1 MQKFFSENKK
11 DIFIVLAITFL
22 ALVLRLIALKNF
34 GEFWIDEMFSEYF
47 ATKSS
52 VFEVVRSLFSEDLHV
67 PFYFVLLHFWTKLFG
82 NNPSVMRLMGLF
94 VSVLTVPASFY
105 IVKDLF
111 KNRLS
116 AVVVASFL
124 SISAF
129 NIHYSVELRFY
140 GMSIF
145 FGLLATYFFV
155 KFMQN
160 FDKKSATLYIIFALL
175 LLYTYNF
182 SFMYVFCQF
191 FVGFVYLLLK
201 NKQKLINF
209 CFVYFVIFIF
219 YLPVLIMILHSAITY
234 QTTILK
240 FVRDVFY
247 FDITWFLT
255 FFITIFSNFYQQF
268 ITNVPLLNMNYL
280 ANFFY
285 WKMFFFVF
293 LPMFLGIVGMV
304 LGVRNLNLKNQKMFL
319 FFVPS
324 IVLLFI
330 QIILVFNHSLALIY
344 RYTIIT
350 TTLLLILSVL
360 GFTEEKRFKNL
371 NIAIITIW
379 LLLNFFSYFILTERF
394 PVLNRQIKYT
404 INLKESA
411 DKLNI
416 QENDMVLIP
425 SNGKLLKKDICNGN
439 HFDINL
445 YDSFYIGI
453 RPNDINFVFGDE
465 LANLLN
471 RKSAKSLLYKYIVLD
486 KPLVE
491 LKKNMQRE
499 IFSKMKSGQRFI
511 LISDEELKNLKQNQ
525 AFLSQGIEYYQRSAI
540 GNTLMAKIISDM
552 IDFSKQDLKFVEYI
566 EPSNM
571 FYIYVFEKE

>member
-1 MQKFFSENKK
+1 
-11 DIFIVLAITFL
+11 
-22 ALVLRLIALKNF
+22 
-34 GEFWIDEMFSEYF
+34 
-47 ATKSS
+47 
-52 VFEVVRSLFSEDLHV
+52 
-67 PFYFVLLHFWTKLFG
+67 
-82 NNPSVMRLMGLF
+82 
-94 VSVLTVPASFY
+94 
-105 IVKDLF
+105 
-111 KNRLS
+111 
-116 AVVVASFL
+116 
-124 SISAF
+124 
-129 NIHYSVELRFY
+129 
-140 GMSIF
+140 MSIF

-160 FDKKSATLYIIFALL
+160 FDKKSATLYSIFALL

-209 CFVYFVIFIF
+209 CFAYFVIFIF

-268 ITNVPLLNMNYL
+268 IMNEPLLNMNYL

-293 LPMFLGIVGMV
+293 LPVFLGIVGMV

-360 GFTEEKRFKNL
+360 GFTEEKRFKKL
-371 NIAIITIW
+371 NITIITIW

-425 SNGKLLKKDICNGN
+425 SYGKLLKKDICNGN

-525 AFLSQGIEYYQRSAI
+525 AFLRQGIEYYQRSAI

>member
-1 MQKFFSENKK
+1 
-11 DIFIVLAITFL
+11 
-22 ALVLRLIALKNF
+22 
-34 GEFWIDEMFSEYF
+34 
-47 ATKSS
+47 
-52 VFEVVRSLFSEDLHV
+52 
-67 PFYFVLLHFWTKLFG
+67 
-82 NNPSVMRLMGLF
+82 
-94 VSVLTVPASFY
+94 
-105 IVKDLF
+105 
-111 KNRLS
+111 
-116 AVVVASFL
+116 
-124 SISAF
+124 
-129 NIHYSVELRFY
+129 
-140 GMSIF
+140 
-145 FGLLATYFFV
+145 
-155 KFMQN
+155 
-160 FDKKSATLYIIFALL
+160 
-175 LLYTYNF
+175 
-182 SFMYVFCQF
+182 
-191 FVGFVYLLLK
+191 
-201 NKQKLINF
+201 
-209 CFVYFVIFIF
+209 
-219 YLPVLIMILHSAITY
+219 
-234 QTTILK
+234 
-240 FVRDVFY
+240 
-247 FDITWFLT
+247 
-255 FFITIFSNFYQQF
+255 
-268 ITNVPLLNMNYL
+268 
-280 ANFFY
+280 
-285 WKMFFFVF
+285 
-293 LPMFLGIVGMV
+293 
-304 LGVRNLNLKNQKMFL
+304 MFL

-360 GFTEEKRFKNL
+360 GFTEEKRFKKL
-371 NIAIITIW
+371 NITIITIW

-425 SNGKLLKKDICNGN
+425 SYGKLLKKDICNGN

-525 AFLSQGIEYYQRSAI
+525 AFLRQGIEYYQRSAI